1 MVKNHAIITGGKG
14 SRVREQNDF
23 YATPKEA
30 TELFLANHD
39 LTNFKSFLEPAC
51 GQGHISE
58 VLREQFPDANITSC
72 DLIDRGYGLSNIDFL
87 KLDVSLDKFVDV
99 VITNPPFKLAVEF
112 IKKALTVA
120 DHQVIMFLKIQFL
133 ETKTR
138 QELFSTTPL
147 KYVYVHSKRVS
158 PMRNGSPTDE
168 KGKPWS
174 SAMCF
179 AWFVWQKGYE
189 GDPMIKFL

>member
-1 MVKNHAIITGGKG
+1 MT
-14 SRVREQNDF
+14 EQNF
-23 YATPKEA
+23 EKLEKVKELLD
-30 TELFLANHD
+30 EL
-39 LTNFKSFLEPAC
+39 K
-51 GQGHISE
+51 ISE
-58 VLREQFPDANITSC
+58 FMAPLLVGDQIMEMVNDLHNDPEQFGAQI
-72 DLIDRGYGLSNIDFL
+72 
-87 KLDVSLDKFVDV
+87 
-99 VITNPPFKLAVEF
+99 KLAVEF
-112 IKKALTVA
+112 IKKALTIA
-120 DHQVIMFLKIQFL
+120 DYQVIMFLKIQFL

-147 KYVYVHSKRVS
+147 KYVYVHSRRVN

-168 KGKPWS
+168 KGKPWN

>member
-1 MVKNHAIITGGKG
+1 MVKNHAIITGGAG
-14 SRVREQNDF
+14 YRSREENDF

-39 LTNFKSFLEPAC
+39 LKKFKSFLEPAC

-58 VLREQFPDANITSC
+58 VLKEQLSNATIVSS
-72 DLIDRGYGLSNIDFL
+72 DLIDRGYGLAHADFL
-87 KLDVSLDKFVDV
+87 KLDVSLAKFDV